1 MVDEFQNEQQEQ
13 ETNVGD
19 RVRESVAELCGAL
32 DELIEEEDAI
42 SNGRASVPSLREQL
56 VDSWQGKSYYERLQ
70 NVVDADAV
78 RTSLF
83 FPLDWGGVLF
93 RSRMLAAASS
103 VPKILTHP
111 PTHPRTSSGT
121 TKEGVVVVRG
131 LEKIAEETTS
141 VVHQPEQ
148 RQLYR
153 RRGTCHVIVAVSELA
168 VEFRTSLVRSR
179 CSPAAASSSP
189 AAAAATEEEKAVD
202 HLAAPAAVQEP
213 GLYDPAEGA

>member
-13 ETNVGD
+13 EKNVREVGD

-42 SNGRASVPSLREQL
+42 SNGRASAPSLREQL

-78 RTSLF
+78 RTSFHSIGVVF
-83 FPLDWGGVLF
+83 FSGHVCSKLG
-93 RSRMLAAASS
+93 
-103 VPKILTHP
+103 PKNNHSP
-111 PTHPRTSSGT
+111 AHAPTPPRTSSG

-131 LEKIAEETTS
+131 LEKVAPAAAEETTT

-153 RRGTCHVIVAVSELA
+153 RRGTC
-168 VEFRTSLVRSR
+168 RR
-179 CSPAAASSSP
+179 C
-189 AAAAATEEEKAVD
+189 
-202 HLAAPAAVQEP
+202 L
-213 GLYDPAEGA
+213 

>member
-13 ETNVGD
+13 ETNVREVGD

-93 RSRMLAAASS
+93 RSRMQQARSQKYS
-103 VPKILTHP
+103 LTRPRTHA
-111 PTHPRTSSGT
+111 PTHLVRNNERRRRCRPRTR
-121 TKEGVVVVRG
+121 KNRG
-131 LEKIAEETTS
+131 RNNHCRPST
-141 VVHQPEQ
+141 
-148 RQLYR
+148 
-153 RRGTCHVIVAVSELA
+153 
-168 VEFRTSLVRSR
+168 
-179 CSPAAASSSP
+179 
-189 AAAAATEEEKAVD
+189 
-202 HLAAPAAVQEP
+202 
-213 GLYDPAEGA
+213 